1 MGNAFGMQE
10 ISRGRGGGKGFEMQI
25 SVDLE
30 KDFLWGGDRASK
42 PCGVSLSPL

>member
-1 MGNAFGMQE
+1 MRRALGMQE
-10 ISRGRGGGKGFEMQI
+10 ISRVRGGGRGFKMQI

-30 KDFLWGGDRASK
+30 EDFLWGGGRASN